1 MCSLS
6 LLMMRGEESA
16 PRSGIQ
22 ECRSGIRNYV
32 NIPPAAEMAL
42 PTINNQRE
50 DSSLGV
56 TTRKFKTTRSGL
68 HIPPV
73 IDNQRKANLW
83 M

>member
-1 MCSLS
+1 M
-6 LLMMRGEESA
+6 GFD
-16 PRSGIQ
+16 
-22 ECRSGIRNYV
+22 YV
-32 NIPPAAEMAL
+32 NMPLAVEMAL

-56 TTRKFKTTRSGL
+56 TTRKFKTARSGL
-68 HIPPV
+68 NIPPV